1 MSTITLN
8 LSQFALGLGNA
19 DRLTLDASMPFHKA
33 YHKADAEGQAAMK
46 LDFLTAYV
54 QGNRKITPEKAA
66 KIVAL
71 TRAER
76 NATDEKAANAASAK
90 FRYHIVR
97 TEGSNIKEE
106 VAIPAEILKAAKALA
121 ALCAEYKDARS
132 LASKAVGKAFTK

>member
-19 DRLTLDASMPFHKA
+19 DRLTLEASMPFHKA

-46 LDFLTAYV
+46 LDFQTAYV
-54 QGNRKITPEKAA
+54 QGNLKTTPEKAA

-76 NATDEKAANAASAK
+76 NAKDEKAVNAASAK

-97 TEGSNIKEE
+97 AEGSTRTE
-106 VAIPAEILKAAKALA
+106 VDLLAKAVA
-121 ALCAEYKDARS
+121 AYAKLTAAQKRKFLS
-132 LASKAVGKAFTK
+132 QI

>member
-19 DRLTLDASMPFHKA
+19 DRLTLEASLPFHKA
-33 YHKADAEGQAAMK
+33 YRKADAEGQAAMK

-106 VAIPAEILKAAKALA
+106 EEIPAELLKAAKELA
-121 ALCAEYKDARS
+121 KLANVYKNAKS
-132 LASKAVGKAFTK
+132 LASKAMATAFAK